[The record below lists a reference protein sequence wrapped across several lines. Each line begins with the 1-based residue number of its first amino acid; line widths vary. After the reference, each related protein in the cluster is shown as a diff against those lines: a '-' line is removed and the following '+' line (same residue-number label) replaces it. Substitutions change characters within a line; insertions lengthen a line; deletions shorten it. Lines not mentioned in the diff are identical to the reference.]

1 MTLTSSNTYTGGT
14 IINAGTVKLSRDPVV
29 RFAFNNAAGS
39 TSGATI
45 TNTGASGSAMNGT
58 IVGTGA
64 SVVSG
69 GRYGNALSVNGV
81 GGTAATN
88 IVFVNNK
95 GINTDATGTWT
106 LGYWIK
112 TTTLGAVIMYQGDGT
127 WSSVGQTAYLLNAN
141 SGSTAGTAAGAVR
154 WAGGFLTGTTALNN
168 GNWHFVTLVDR
179 AGTETI
185 YVDGHADTMTST
197 MGLALSGLANQMWIG
212 GSPDVDAGAVKIN
225 GLIDEVFLYNRALSL
240 AEIQLLTNNTP
251 TSSSGNFGGQLPI
264 NTALTIASG
273 ATFDLG
279 GNSQTVAILSD
290 TDGSGGSVAN
300 SGAAPA
306 TFTLNSN
313 GNSTNTY
320 SGVIA
325 DMTATNSVSLVKN
338 GNFTEILA
346 GASTYRGTTT
356 VNAGALLVNGSLGA
370 TTVMV
375 SGGKLGG
382 NGVIG
387 GSVNNQAGGTLSPG
401 NSIGAL
407 TINNSLVLGG
417 TNFIELNKTAL
428 TNDVILGMSSITYG
442 GALTVT
448 NLSGTLAAGDSFK
461 IFYATNYNNSTFA
474 AFNLPPLG
482 VGLAWNTTNLTVNGT
497 LSVIATA
504 LPQFS
509 SITQSS
515 DGNFVF
521 SGTGA
526 ADATYE
532 LDAATN
538 LQSPV
543 LWFFVTNTVADQ
555 SGLFQLFDLSATN
568 FPQRFYRV
576 MSSQ

>member
-1 MTLTSSNTYTGGT
+1 M
-14 IINAGTVKLSRDPVV
+14 
-29 RFAFNNAAGS
+29 
-39 TSGATI
+39 
-45 TNTGASGSAMNGT
+45 
-58 IVGTGA
+58 
-64 SVVSG
+64 
-69 GRYGNALSVNGV
+69 
-81 GGTAATN
+81 
-88 IVFVNNK
+88 
-95 GINTDATGTWT
+95 
-106 LGYWIK
+106 
-112 TTTLGAVIMYQGDGT
+112 
-127 WSSVGQTAYLLNAN
+127 
-141 SGSTAGTAAGAVR
+141 
-154 WAGGFLTGTTALNN
+154 
-168 GNWHFVTLVDR
+168 
-179 AGTETI
+179 
-185 YVDGHADTMTST
+185 
-197 MGLALSGLANQMWIG
+197 
-212 GSPDVDAGAVKIN
+212 
-225 GLIDEVFLYNRALSL
+225 
-240 AEIQLLTNNTP
+240 
-251 TSSSGNFGGQLPI
+251 
-264 NTALTIASG
+264 
-273 ATFDLG
+273 
-279 GNSQTVAILSD
+279 
-290 TDGSGGSVAN
+290 
-300 SGAAPA
+300 
-306 TFTLNSN
+306 
-313 GNSTNTY
+313 
-320 SGVIA
+320 
-325 DMTATNSVSLVKN
+325 
-338 GNFTEILA
+338 
-346 GASTYRGTTT
+346 
-356 VNAGALLVNGSLGA
+356 LVNGSLGA
-370 TTVMV
+370 NTVTV

-387 GSVNNQAGGTLSPG
+387 GSVNIQAGGTLSPG